1 MSTLKLA
8 WLAWFYSIALV
19 LFLSL
24 AGCKGGGYVPV
35 QPSPEPEPV
44 PVDPAPTP
52 EPGPQPDPG
61 PIPEPCEIDTK
72 DFGCVSMTRYDDEK
86 NALVTAWEQDI
97 AYKNNDDLIK
107 GNVSDAWAHIQL
119 QHGSDITPGNG
130 VKVGLIDDG
139 VYADHFLFQGASISE
154 TFMHEEAKQ
163 GSLSFTPGTRDTNSH
178 GTSVASHIIAQGT
191 SDDPERFYGVAP
203 GVDLHMYTVHK
214 TDKGTVWHLY
224 ATQEILPLARNRGI
238 DILNISLGGG
248 GGIENYDTKEDYLY
262 EYAQGYFDA
271 LIQADYQDKI
281 LIVRAAGNDG
291 SSSVSEQPGMPVFIE
306 EVRSHYVSVVG
317 TGQDGLIADMSNR
330 CGIAADWCITS
341 PGGHFGHAFY
351 GLDLNGTLIET
362 VGISGGTSLNA
373 GYVTGSLAL
382 IKHMFRDQLSNVE
395 VLQRLYATANKTGPY
410 ADRSIYGQGL
420 VDVGAATSPVGI
432 LTIGDDDQ
440 ANTQP
445 AAQTGIQL
453 GAAFGDGLVQGLV
466 GLEVA
471 AFDTLNAPFFLPADN
486 LVSVRERYTPARVW
500 RPGFMET
507 ETGNDWS
514 LGFFDRDPGGDS
526 GHVSL
531 ADRVAQLH
539 NPFAGMNI
547 SINTFASLSS
557 GNQPSLVGGDIRW
570 HGFDNAL
577 QLKAGLLI
585 EQNSLLGA
593 QSRYYLDN
601 MGSRIA
607 FTGLQ
612 FKKDWLNWAWSL
624 EGELG
629 RVTPNMEFGLIDGM
643 SHLLTSTFNL
653 QATRALNN
661 NHQLRLAIAQP
672 LRVES
677 GKVDLV
683 LPSGRQKD
691 GSRMFLSLSRGLAPT
706 GRQIDATARLRGS
719 NRLFGGHVESFYDLA
734 ATYSRQPYH
743 RKSGTDVC
751 RCNSV

>member
-1 MSTLKLA
+1 MSM
-8 WLAWFYSIALV
+8 I
-19 LFLSL
+19 
-24 AGCKGGGYVPV
+24 
-35 QPSPEPEPV
+35 
-44 PVDPAPTP
+44 
-52 EPGPQPDPG
+52 
-61 PIPEPCEIDTK
+61 
-72 DFGCVSMTRYDDEK
+72 RYADEK
-86 NALVTAWEQDI
+86 NALVSAWEQDI
-97 AYKNNDDLIK
+97 AYKNNDDLVN
-107 GNVSDAWAHIQL
+107 GNVARAWADIQL
-119 QHGSDITPGNG
+119 QHGQDITPGDG

-139 VYADHFLFQGASISE
+139 IYPDHFLFEGAIISE
-154 TFMHEEAKQ
+154 TFMHEEARS
-163 GSLSFTPGTRDTNSH
+163 GSLTYVPNSRDTNSH
-178 GTSVASHIIAQGT
+178 GTAVSSQIIAQGT

-203 GVDLHMYTVHK
+203 GVDLHMYTVHN
-214 TDKGTVWHLY
+214 TTEGIVWHLD
-224 ATQEILPLARNRGI
+224 ATEKVLPLARERGI

-248 GGIENYDTKEDYLY
+248 KNIEDYNKDDYLY
-262 EYAQGYFDA
+262 EYSAGYFDA
-271 LIQADYQDKI
+271 FIQSEYEEKI
-281 LIVRAAGNDG
+281 LIVRAGGNEG
-291 SSSVSEQPGMPVFIE
+291 YSSVSEQPGMPVFFE

-317 TGQDGLIADMSNR
+317 TGENGLIAERSNR
-330 CGIAADWCITS
+330 CGIAADWCVTAPAGQFS
-341 PGGHFGHAFY
+341 TAFH
-351 GLDLNGTLIET
+351 GLDLNDEVIESI
-362 VGISGGTSLNA
+362 GFSGGTSLNA

-420 VDVGAATSPVGI
+420 VDVGAATSPVGV

-453 GAAFGDGLVQGLV
+453 GAAFGDGLVQGLA

-500 RPGFMET
+500 RPGFTET
-507 ETGNDWS
+507 EAGNDWS

-539 NPFAGMNI
+539 NPFGDSNI

-612 FKKDWLNWAWSL
+612 FKKNWLNWAWSA
-624 EGELG
+624 EGEVG

-661 NHQLRLAIAQP
+661 HHQLRLAIAQP

-677 GKVDLV
+677 GQVDLV
-683 LPSGRQKD
+683 LPSGRRKD
-691 GSRMFLSLSRGLAPT
+691 GSRTYLSLSRGLVPT

-743 RKSGTDVC
+743 RKSGTDDVQVQFSL
-751 RCNSV
+751 RLQY

>member
-1 MSTLKLA
+1 MK
-8 WLAWFYSIALV
+8 
-19 LFLSL
+19 
-24 AGCKGGGYVPV
+24 
-35 QPSPEPEPV
+35 
-44 PVDPAPTP
+44 
-52 EPGPQPDPG
+52 
-61 PIPEPCEIDTK
+61 
-72 DFGCVSMTRYDDEK
+72 RYEDEK
-86 NALVTAWEQDI
+86 NTLISAWEEDI
-97 AYKNNDDLIK
+97 AYINNENHDHANIAE
-107 GNVSDAWAHIQL
+107 AWSHIQL
-119 QHGSDITPGNG
+119 QYGKNVKPGHG
-130 VKVGLIDDG
+130 VKIALIDDG
-139 VYADHFLFQGASISE
+139 IYADHFLFEGAIISE
-154 TFMHEEAKQ
+154 TFIHEEARV
-163 GSLSFTPGTRDTNSH
+163 GSLIYTPDTRDTKSH
-178 GTSVASHIIAQGT
+178 GTSVSSQIIAQGT

-203 GVDLHMYTVHK
+203 GVDLHMYTVHN
-214 TDKGTVWHLY
+214 TEDGVIWHLH
-224 ATQEILPLARNRGI
+224 ATETIVPMAQESGI

-248 GGIENYDTKEDYLY
+248 PSVEEYSREEYLTEFSDGYFKAFIQEDY
-262 EYAQGYFDA
+262 EE
-271 LIQADYQDKI
+271 KI
-281 LIVRAAGNDG
+281 LIVRAAGNSAH
-291 SSSVSEQPGMPVFIE
+291 SSPDTVGGMPYFIDE
-306 EVRSHYVSVVG
+306 IRSYYVGVAG
-317 TGQDGLIADMSNR
+317 TGEDGLIAETSNR
-330 CGIAADWCITS
+330 CGVAADWCITA
-341 PGGHFGHAFY
+341 PGDGVLGAFH
-351 GLDLNGTLIET
+351 GLGINGEVEER
-362 VGISGGTSLNA
+362 VGYSGGTSLNA
-373 GYVTGSLAL
+373 AYVTGSLAL

-420 VDVGAATSPVGI
+420 VDVGAATSPVGV

-453 GAAFGDGLVQGLV
+453 GAAFGDGLVQGLA

-500 RPGFMET
+500 RPGFTET
-507 ETGNDWS
+507 KTGNDWS

-539 NPFAGMNI
+539 NPFADTNI

-612 FKKDWLNWAWSL
+612 FKKNWLNWAWSA
-624 EGELG
+624 EGEVG

-661 NHQLRLAIAQP
+661 HHQLRLAIAQP

-677 GKVDLV
+677 GQVDLV

-691 GSRMFLSLSRGLAPT
+691 GSRTYLSLSRGLVPT

-743 RKSGTDVC
+743 RKSGTDDVQVQFSL
-751 RCNSV
+751 RLQY